1 MAEDG
6 YSNPTVSVRNPRSML
21 DTDKT
26 GTSLTKQSPRDSAGR
41 TEESDHLSEGEDLT
55 KLEEMTGQL
64 YSAIVEEGM
73 LNSCTFPLLIG
84 GSNLIQHCIKHS

>member
-6 YSNPTVSVRNPRSML
+6 YSNPSVSVRNPRSML

-26 GTSLTKQSPRDSAGR
+26 GTSLTKQSPRSGRDSARGAAGA
-41 TEESDHLSEGEDLT
+41 TEESDHLSDGEALN

-64 YSAIVEEGM
+64 YSHIVEEGK
-73 LNSCTFPLLIG
+73 L
-84 GSNLIQHCIKHS
+84 